1 MKLSKKW
8 QDEPCTIHSPLFA
21 RILSCYFIPEGL
33 VWFLKNLRRGDWLL
47 SPANIKGAN
56 KDVKISIGRS
66 TTVHNRLFWAH
77 TLCTTY
83 VTKLPHWLVPQS
95 QVNNYCARSRSK
107 KRTKTNKKRLCWT
120 PQFTM
125 ARSSKHIHIPDRSSK
140 LNFVIW
146 FLSKPLKFLNH
157 ILSRE

>member
-95 QVNNYCARSRSK
+95 QVNNYCVVCTVKVK
-107 KRTKTNKKRLCWT
+107 KANKNKQKKTL
-120 PQFTM
+120 
-125 ARSSKHIHIPDRSSK
+125 
-140 LNFVIW
+140 LNPSIYYGQI
-146 FLSKPLKFLNH
+146 K
-157 ILSRE
+157 